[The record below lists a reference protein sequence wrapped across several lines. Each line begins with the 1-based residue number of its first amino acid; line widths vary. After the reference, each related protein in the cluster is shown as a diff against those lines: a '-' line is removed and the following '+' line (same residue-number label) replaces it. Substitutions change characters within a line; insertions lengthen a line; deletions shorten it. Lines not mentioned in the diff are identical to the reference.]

1 MPAGIG
7 LGNDTPQRFGNMYPL
22 QQCLRLKVGVLH
34 QRENLNPKN
43 FVGEEHCEEHRQ
55 RPGV

>member
-1 MPAGIG
+1 MGWVMTLRNDLGICTHF
-7 LGNDTPQRFGNMYPL
+7 NSAFAI
-22 QQCLRLKVGVLH
+22 GVLH
-34 QRENLNPKN
+34 QRKNLNPKN